1 MYDEDFE
8 RIKIVSTSSE
18 IPIADF
24 IEIFKYVEN
33 DSKKTLLDT
42 FKEMTVSEKDCE
54 NLTGLSKN
62 NFEDLVCRL
71 QSINNSKNIRT
82 SLLVF
87 LCRLRTA
94 MSYTLMATFFG
105 FENGDKVRHQCDKIE
120 KIFLSHI
127 VPYFIGVNN
136 LHRDSLLERGSLIAK
151 ELFSNSNLILI
162 CDGTYIYHEKSANN
176 LYQRKSYSMHK
187 HRHLCKPFTVCT
199 TDGYIVDFFGPYN
212 ADCNDA
218 KILRD
223 IMEDE
228 TSIFANLL
236 RENDVFVLD
245 RGFRDVVEYL
255 KSKKFVPLLPS
266 FKPKNDKQLSCKEA
280 NFSRTVTKVR
290 WVVEA
295 VHGIIKKKWKYL
307 SSIVGN
313 KSLVKVRNYIKIAGA
328 LHNIYGK
335 RLKSDLGKEE
345 IMGLF
350 L

>member
-1 MYDEDFE
+1 MTSKCVVCGSFFQKPKRKKSYRLNSDEREYVANNCPSSSQNPVSNNDLICYYCKLKMNKKMNKNNVFSEDGSSDGGSDHGLDDFIMPNKIEQEVEVITLDSAYLIIYGIIFYLPKNVRCCKEHYKNLVMYDEDFE

-24 IEIFKYVEN
+24 IDTFKYVEN
-33 DSKKTLLDT
+33 DSKKTFLDS

-151 ELFSNSNLILI
+151 
-162 CDGTYIYHEKSANN
+162 
-176 LYQRKSYSMHK
+176 
-187 HRHLCKPFTVCT
+187 
-199 TDGYIVDFFGPYN
+199 
-212 ADCNDA
+212 
-218 KILRD
+218 
-223 IMEDE
+223 
-228 TSIFANLL
+228 
-236 RENDVFVLD
+236 
-245 RGFRDVVEYL
+245 
-255 KSKKFVPLLPS
+255 
-266 FKPKNDKQLSCKEA
+266 
-280 NFSRTVTKVR
+280 
-290 WVVEA
+290 
-295 VHGIIKKKWKYL
+295 
-307 SSIVGN
+307 
-313 KSLVKVRNYIKIAGA
+313 
-328 LHNIYGK
+328 
-335 RLKSDLGKEE
+335 
-345 IMGLF
+345 
-350 L
+350 